1 MIWIDL
7 LFPRRCPVCDR
18 VLPVGTLI
26 CPPCTDKLKTI
37 RTPFCR
43 KCGKG
48 LADEREEYCADCR
61 QTRHFYTEGRALY
74 EYPCIRRSMYRFK
87 YKGRREYAE
96 FYGRELSRLLGD
108 VIRRWDPDALVP
120 IPLHRTRKRKRGY
133 NQAQALADV
142 LGRQLGIRVES
153 GLLKRVKKTVPQ
165 KCLNREMR
173 QNNLKKAFKLC
184 RNDVKLN
191 TIIVI
196 DDIYTT
202 GSTIDAAAAVLR
214 EAGIRK
220 VYFIALAAGVSPER
234 SSGGQ

>member
-18 VLPVGTLI
+18 VLPLGALI
-26 CPPCTDKLKTI
+26 CPPCADGLKKI
-37 RTPFCR
+37 RTPFCK

-48 LADEREEYCADCR
+48 LEDEREEYCADCR
-61 QTRHFYTEGRALY
+61 KTTHFYTEGRALY

-96 FYGRELSRLLGD
+96 FYGREISRLLGGA
-108 VIRRWDPDALVP
+108 IRRWNPDALVP
-120 IPLHRTRKRKRGY
+120 IPLHKARKRRRGY

-153 GLLKRVKKTVPQ
+153 RLLKRVKKTVPQ
-165 KCLNREMR
+165 KYLNREMR

-202 GSTIDAAAAVLR
+202 GSTIDAAAAALR
-214 EAGIRK
+214 EAGVRK
-220 VYFIALAAGVSPER
+220 VYFIALAAGVSSER
-234 SSGGQ
+234 PPGGQ

>member
-18 VLPVGTLI
+18 ALPIGALI
-26 CPPCTDKLKTI
+26 CTSCADKLKI
-37 RTPFCR
+37 VKPPFCR

-48 LADEREEYCADCR
+48 LVDEREEYCADCM
-61 QTRHFYTEGRALY
+61 QTQHFYTEGRALY
-74 EYPCIRRSMYRFK
+74 EYPCVRRSMYRFK

-96 FYGRELSRLLGD
+96 FYGGELARLLGD
-108 VIRRWDPDALVP
+108 VIRRWNPDALVP
-120 IPLHRTRKRKRGY
+120 VPLHRTRRRTRGY

-153 GLLKRVKKTVPQ
+153 GLLRRVKKTVPQ

-214 EAGIRK
+214 EAGIK
-220 VYFIALAAGVSPER
+220 EVYFIALAAGISLENASKR
-234 SSGGQ
+234 Q